1 MRTAGHDWRCV
12 TNKKHLIALAFMALV
27 ACTQRLAT
35 PRDFTVFFETD
46 QAALTAEGRQLVV
59 EIAAKAHELNPS
71 KIVVAGRADGGTA
84 HDATLA
90 DERATT
96 VMRALL
102 DQGIPATSI
111 EKQADAPPP
120 DRSGVAAHQVIVRL
134 LP

>member
-1 MRTAGHDWRCV
+1 M
-12 TNKKHLIALAFMALV
+12 ALA

-35 PRDFTVFFETD
+35 PRDFTVYFETD
-46 QAALTAEGRQLVV
+46 EPVLTAEARQLVI
-59 EIAAKAHELNPS
+59 EIAAKAHDLNPS

-90 DERATT
+90 DDRATT
-96 VMRALL
+96 VIRALL
-102 DQGIPATSI
+102 DQGVPAASI

>member
-1 MRTAGHDWRCV
+1 MRASGCEWRRV
-12 TNKKHLIALAFMALV
+12 TNKKYLIALALIALT
-27 ACTQRLAT
+27 ACTQRLAA

-46 QAALTAEGRQLVV
+46 QATLTAEGRQVVV
-59 EIAAKAHELNPS
+59 EIAARAHDLNPS
-71 KIVVAGRADGGTA
+71 KILVAGRADGGTA

-90 DERATT
+90 DERATN

-102 DQGIPATSI
+102 DQGVPAASI

-120 DRSGVAAHQVIVRL
+120 DSSGVAAHQVIVRL